1 MIRNDI
7 FIKANKYIGNN
18 YYNEY
23 IIIGDDML
31 MNIVTYQFANNFS
44 NIKLPGYLYN
54 IRKVSV
60 SHGGSDEL
68 KEIKAKNFICSFQKF
83 FKYIKDFKKD
93 IHILYNE
100 MKNLNRQLSTIKRN
114 KMTECKLII
123 LDLINNI
130 LGEKNIS
137 IQFQIYLQQLY
148 FYYKN

>member
-1 MIRNDI
+1 M
-7 FIKANKYIGNN
+7 
-18 YYNEY
+18 
-23 IIIGDDML
+23 
-31 MNIVTYQFANNFS
+31 
-44 NIKLPGYLYN
+44 
-54 IRKVSV
+54 

-68 KEIKAKNFICSFQKF
+68 KEIKAKNFICYFQKF
-83 FKYIKDFKKD
+83 FKYIKDYKKD

-130 LGEKNIS
+130 LSEKNIS